1 MSAKP
6 TVRELEEI
14 LSDPREGEVSINPD
28 GSVAVLPPDAVA
40 LRAKLTARA
49 KTMLRARD
57 ILMFIRDDLE
67 DEGDRVYFG
76 STNHAEQFK
85 ELAEEFDGW
94 AWADIIGDA
103 AKPDYIGDLKR
114 LREEIEGYKA
124 LADFAEQVTAM
135 YSLVGEHSVKLI
147 HRLGEV
153 ADKATIE
160 TLRPELEAL
169 RQCVIT
175 QSIGLQAG
183 CSTPAPAEK
192 GNEP

>member
-57 ILMFIRDDLE
+57 ILMMIRDDLD

-76 STNHAEQFK
+76 STNHAEVFK

-103 AKPDYIGDLKR
+103 EKPDYIGDLKR
-114 LREEIEGYKA
+114 LRDEMEGYKA
-124 LADFAEQVTAM
+124 LADFAEQITAM
-135 YSLVGEHSVKLI
+135 YSLVGEYSVKLI
-147 HRLGEV
+147 KRLGEV
-153 ADKATIE
+153 CDRETIE
-160 TLRPELEAL
+160 KLRPAMVEL
-169 RQCVIT
+169 RQCIAT
-175 QSIGLQAG
+175 QPEALNAPS
-183 CSTPAPAEK
+183 STSQK
-192 GNEP
+192 GE